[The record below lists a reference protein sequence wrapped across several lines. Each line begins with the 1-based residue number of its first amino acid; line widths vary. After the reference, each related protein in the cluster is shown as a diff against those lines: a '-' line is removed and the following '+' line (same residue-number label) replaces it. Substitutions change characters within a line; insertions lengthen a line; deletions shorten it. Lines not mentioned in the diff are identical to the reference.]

1 MGGKWQVSVDGGMVP
16 IWAPDGKAIFYVHDD
31 KMMSVSIE
39 ADSNKITAGLPR
51 QLFDL
56 PSSRRAE
63 RDLRTFDIAPDGKR
77 FVLMRS
83 GSPGVGRRQI
93 NVILNWP
100 ADLQAKV
107 PLAKP

>member
-1 MGGKWQVSVDGGMVP
+1 
-16 IWAPDGKAIFYVHDD
+16 VHDD
-31 KMMSVSIE
+31 KMMRVSIE

-51 QLFDL
+51 QLFVL

-83 GSPGVGRRQI
+83 TSPGIGRRQI
-93 NVILNWP
+93 NIILHW
-100 ADLQAKV
+100 AEELQTRIPRV
-107 PLAKP
+107 NQ